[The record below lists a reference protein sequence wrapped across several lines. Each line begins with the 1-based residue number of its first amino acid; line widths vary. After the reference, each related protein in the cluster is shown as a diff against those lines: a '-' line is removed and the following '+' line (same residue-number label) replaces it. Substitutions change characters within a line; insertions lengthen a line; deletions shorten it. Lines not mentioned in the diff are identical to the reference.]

1 MPQYPDNTSSYSIP
15 GRTGEYNIKS
25 QPAPTTGNAV
35 ETKETV
41 VSPEHY
47 QLFPDTE
54 VIAIIESSL
63 TKEEFKGYCK
73 GNILKYRL
81 RDKYDRDK
89 DWEKSGQYLQY
100 LKGI

>member
-25 QPAPTTGNAV
+25 QST